1 MVLNQCMVKGCHS
14 SSSTDSLEVGSS
26 GGHLQPVPKEVIEN
40 VAIEKKWI
48 ELIKVNKTDSYCRIC
63 IIKFYKTRWCHI
75 FDTFKYFGIL

>member
-26 GGHLQPVPKEVIEN
+26 GGHLQAVPKEVIEN

-48 ELIKVNKTDSYCRIC
+48 ELIKVNKTESYCRIS
-63 IIKFYKTRWCHI
+63 IIYNNKI
-75 FDTFKYFGIL
+75 LQNQMVSYFSYI

>member
-63 IIKFYKTRWCHI
+63 IIYNKILQNKMVS
-75 FDTFKYFGIL
+75 YF

>member
-14 SSSTDSLEVGSS
+14 SSSTESLEVGSS
-26 GGHLQPVPKEVIEN
+26 GGYLQPVPKEVIEN

-48 ELIKVNKTDSYCRIC
+48 ELIKGNKTASCYRIC
-63 IIKFYKTRWCHI
+63 VMVRL